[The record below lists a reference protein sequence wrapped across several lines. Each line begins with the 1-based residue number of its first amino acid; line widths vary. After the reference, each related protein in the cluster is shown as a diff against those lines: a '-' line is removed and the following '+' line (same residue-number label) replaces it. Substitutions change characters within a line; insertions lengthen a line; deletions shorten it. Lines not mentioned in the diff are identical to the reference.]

1 MARPASK
8 HPTELELAILKI
20 LWDKKSATVRQV
32 RDALAAERDLAYT
45 TVMTM
50 MNIMAN
56 KKYLKRTKKS
66 GGYLYR
72 PTISE
77 ADTSRKMLADL
88 VRRVFDGSSV
98 AAMVNL
104 LETTNISPEE
114 LSHLRQL
121 IESKSKGADQ

>member
-20 LWDKKSATVRQV
+20 LWDKEAATVREV

-45 TVMTM
+45 TVMTV
-50 MNIMAN
+50 MNIMAT
-56 KKYLKRTKKS
+56 KKYLKRSKK
-66 GGYLYR
+66 GGAYLYR

-77 ADTSRKMLADL
+77 SDTSRKMLADL

-98 AAMVNL
+98 AAMVKL
-104 LETTNISPEE
+104 LETANINPEE
-114 LSHLRQL
+114 LRHLRQL
-121 IESKSKGADQ
+121 IESKSKGAVQ